1 MKKRNLYAYAG
12 NMLRIDLGDGSFT
25 FEPTAKYAREWLGGS
40 GTAQWIL
47 YNEVKPWV
55 TSYDP
60 ANLLIFSVGPLV
72 GTLAPGGSRISADSI
87 NPVTNGVGS
96 SNSDS
101 FFGGQLKCAGFD
113 HIILKGRSRQP
124 VYLWID
130 DDHIE
135 IRDASHLWGMTTW
148 DTSDAIKAELGDD
161 KEIYTLSIGP
171 AGENLVRGACIIQEK
186 GRAMGRC
193 GMGSVMG
200 SKNLK
205 AVAVRGTGAIEV
217 ADPDKFMEAILRIKK
232 IFPKAEGAVLYET
245 LGSPGI
251 TPGKQEKCGFPYKN
265 FQDLMLPKE
274 HYDQIDYEKFV
285 NKYKVRVQGYPAC
298 PMPCSHF
305 FRIHDGKYAGL
316 ETEGFQFEQFANF
329 CGKLAVTD
337 ATFVPKMN
345 AYCNQMGIDI
355 DVPSGS
361 IAWAMECFQRGILT
375 EEDTQG
381 IKIEWGDEAV
391 ILELTRMICHRQ
403 GFGSILAEGCAKA
416 ADIIGRGSDYYA
428 MHVKGQD
435 LYEVMRS
442 AIGWALGS
450 CVSTRGGGHTTGAP
464 LSETFASLDEKKA
477 FEVLGITTANQP
489 LTYEGKAQM
498 VGFFECM
505 HRVSNALGI
514 CHFTTV
520 WLDIA
525 LQGLPELAEIY
536 SAATGWETC
545 ADDFRRITTKLIN
558 VEKAF
563 NLRRTNLGRK
573 DDYPPPRVLNEP
585 IPSGQYAG
593 FHPTREK
600 WDKLLD
606 EYYEMHGW
614 EKNTSFPMRE
624 TLEGLDLKQVADDL
638 EKIGKLGGL

>member
-1 MKKRNLYAYAG
+1 MKKRGLYAYAG
-12 NMLRIDLGDGSFT
+12 NVLRIDIGDGSFT

-113 HIILKGRSRQP
+113 HIILRGRSRQP

-130 DDHIE
+130 NDHIE

-148 DTSDAIKAELGDD
+148 ETSDAIKGELGDD

-217 ADPDKFMEAILRIKK
+217 ADPDKFMEAILRIKER
-232 IFPKAEGAVLYET
+232 FPKAKAAMLYET

-265 FQDLMLPKE
+265 FQDLRLPKA

-285 NKYKVRVQGYPAC
+285 QKYEVRVQGYPAC
-298 PMPCSHF
+298 PMPCSHYF
-305 FRIHDGKYAGL
+305 QIHDGKYAGL

-329 CGKLAVTD
+329 CGKLAVADT
-337 ATFVPKMN
+337 TFVPKMS

-375 EEDTQG
+375 EKDTQG

-391 ILELTRMICHRQ
+391 ILELTEMICHRQ

-416 ADIIGRGSDYYA
+416 ADIIGKGSDYYA

-498 VGFFECM
+498 VSFFECM

-520 WLDIA
+520 WLDIS

-545 ADDFRRITTKLIN
+545 AEDFKRITTRLIN
-558 VEKAF
+558 IEKAF
-563 NLRRTNLGRK
+563 NLRRTNFGRK
-573 DDYPPPRVLNEP
+573 DDYPPPRVLDEP

-593 FHPTREK
+593 FHPKREK

-606 EYYEMHGW
+606 EYYEIHGW
-614 EKNTSFPMRE
+614 EKNTGFPTRK
-624 TLEGLDLKQVADDL
+624 TLEDLDLKQVADDL
-638 EKIGKLGGL
+638 AKIGKLGGL